1 MAKGKRNNS
10 IRNTK
15 TRDSSSKKIFDDPFL
30 CAQFLRGYVG
40 IDMLKDVQPE
50 DIEDMSERFLWLWQE
65 ERDSDSVKKI
75 RIKRDGKVIVLY
87 VIALIEHQSSV
98 HYDMSFRILRYVV
111 MILDEYAK
119 DQETLHPGITK
130 TKSFQYPPI
139 LPIVFY
145 DGTDNWT
152 AARDFKDRVFL
163 SDVLGDYIPSFQ
175 YLIVPLQKYTDQEL
189 IEKGDELSLIMLV
202 DKLRNASDFKK
213 FKNIPEKYLE
223 NISQNS
229 PESVLKL
236 ISSIIAVLLY
246 KLNVPTEEVTEF
258 TDRIERREFTML
270 LDNFEGYDVQAT
282 RKESKDECQ
291 SLGKAEDIVYLLS
304 ELGPVPER
312 LQQRIIEENNLE
324 TLNKWSLNNS
334 CQGKVASTIWESVRR
349 ILS

>member
-1 MAKGKRNNS
+1 MADGKKNNR

-15 TRDSSSKKIFDDPFL
+15 TRDSSSKKIFDDPVL
-30 CAQFLRGYVG
+30 CAQFLRGYVD

-50 DIEDMSERFLWLWQE
+50 DIEDISERFIWLWQE
-65 ERDSDSVKKI
+65 GRDSDSVKKI
-75 RIKRDGKVIVLY
+75 RI
-87 VIALIEHQSSV
+87 
-98 HYDMSFRILRYVV
+98 
-111 MILDEYAK
+111 
-119 DQETLHPGITK
+119 TK
-130 TKSFQYPPI
+130 TKGFRYPPI

-152 AARDFKDRVFL
+152 AVRDFKDRVFL
-163 SDVLGDYIPSFQ
+163 SDVLDEYIPSFQ
-175 YLIVPLQKYTDQEL
+175 YLVVPLQKYTDQEL

-213 FKNIPEKYLE
+213 FKDIPEEYLE

-282 RKESKDECQ
+282 RKESKAEGRAE
-291 SLGKAEDIVYLLS
+291 GKAEEVVYLLS
-304 ELGPVPER
+304 ELGPVPEKIR
-312 LQQRIIEENNLE
+312 QRIMKETNLE
-324 TLNKWSLNNS
+324 TLRKWNKTAARADSLQQFLEK
-334 CQGKVASTIWESVRR
+334 CPEI
-349 ILS
+349 IML

>member
-1 MAKGKRNNS
+1 MPRFS
-10 IRNTK
+10 
-15 TRDSSSKKIFDDPFL
+15 
-30 CAQFLRGYVG
+30 AQFLRGYVD

-50 DIEDMSERFLWLWQE
+50 DIEDISERFIWLWQE
-65 ERDSDSVKKI
+65 GRDSDSVKKI
-75 RIKRDGKVIVLY
+75 RITKDGREINLY
-87 VIALIEHQSSV
+87 LITLIEHQSSV
-98 HYDMSFRILRYVV
+98 HYDMAFRILRYIV
-111 MILDEYAK
+111 MLLNDYAK
-119 DQETLHPGITK
+119 DQEKLHPGITK
-130 TKSFQYPPI
+130 TKGFRYPPI

-152 AARDFKDRVFL
+152 AVRDFKDRVFL
-163 SDVLGDYIPSFQ
+163 SDVLDEYIPSFQ
-175 YLIVPLQKYTDQEL
+175 YLVVPLQKYTDQEL

-213 FKNIPEKYLE
+213 FKDIPEEYLE

-282 RKESKDECQ
+282 RKESKAEGRAE
-291 SLGKAEDIVYLLS
+291 GKAEEVVYLLS
-304 ELGPVPER
+304 ELGPVPEKIR
-312 LQQRIIEENNLE
+312 QRIMKETNLE
-324 TLNKWSLNNS
+324 TLRKWNKTAARADSLQQFLEK
-334 CQGKVASTIWESVRR
+334 CPEI
-349 ILS
+349 IML